1 MSLFQPFD
9 PDDPERRKRRLP
21 PLPQVP
27 LRLVLPNLVTLVAL
41 CTGLTSIR
49 MSIEHKFDLAVALIA
64 VAAALDGID
73 GRMARFLKSTS
84 RFGAELD
91 SITDFLN
98 FGVAPVILLYVW
110 ALGEMRSVGW
120 MAALIFAIC
129 AALRLARFNVALDA
143 PDKPDWHARF
153 FVGVPAPAGAM
164 TVLLPVYLEFVA
176 IPHGFVTAP
185 AVFVYT
191 IAVGLLMVSKL
202 PTWSGK
208 LIGRRIARELVTPLF
223 VSAVLIVAFLAS
235 FPWETMTVLT
245 LCYIACLPLSW
256 RSFHEHLRVEAE
268 AAAAADGVARPGAAA
283 GKLDPVPPPD
293 ADAG

>member
-9 PDDPERRKRRLP
+9 PDDPERSKRRLP

-27 LRLVLPNLVTLVAL
+27 IRLVLPNLVTLVAL

-49 MSIEHKFDLAVALIA
+49 MSIEHKFELAVALIA

-120 MAALIFAIC
+120 MAALVFTLC

-143 PDKPDWHARF
+143 PDKPDWHASF

-164 TVLLPVYLEFVA
+164 IVLLPVYVEFVA
-176 IPHGFVTAP
+176 IPHGFLTAP
-185 AVFVYT
+185 VVFVYT
-191 IAVGLLMVSKL
+191 IAIGLLMVSKL

-223 VSAVLIVAFLAS
+223 VSAILIVAFLAS

-245 LCYIACLPLSW
+245 LCYLACLPLSW
-256 RSFHEHLRVEAE
+256 RSYQRHQRAE
-268 AAAAADGVARPGAAA
+268 NGASESAA
-283 GKLDPVPPPD
+283 GSGK
-293 ADAG
+293 G